1 MIQFFDLE
9 PNTLYYFTFRIV
21 LYEGTYI
28 CIPMYLEICK
38 TFCINTFK
46 FLDGLLI
53 GKGEKSKKDAA
64 MTLPTSPPDDLKCA
78 VQSEYN
84 LTFSWSEPKNIAAG
98 VTVDVYRFSL
108 EMTGSSIR
116 DTITL
121 DDGFG
126 KNVINRIIL
135 ITMIPT
141 YHYQLHRS
149 LNF

>member
-1 MIQFFDLE
+1 
-9 PNTLYYFTFRIV
+9 
-21 LYEGTYI
+21 
-28 CIPMYLEICK
+28 MYLEICK

-53 GKGEKSKKDAA
+53 GKGEKSEEDAA

-121 DDGFG
+121 EDGFG
-126 KNVINRIIL
+126 KNVINRIII
-135 ITMIPT
+135 ITMIPI

>member
-1 MIQFFDLE
+1 
-9 PNTLYYFTFRIV
+9 
-21 LYEGTYI
+21 
-28 CIPMYLEICK
+28 MYLEICK
-38 TFCINTFK
+38 TFCIITFK
-46 FLDGLLI
+46 FLGGLLI
-53 GKGEKSKKDAA
+53 GKGEKSEKDAA

-116 DTITL
+116 DTINL
-121 DDGFG
+121 EDGFG
-126 KNVINRIIL
+126 KNVIHRIIL